1 MRGYLLLLVF
11 SVAIPGALFAA
22 ILLQRYYNSEV
33 ARINQDLLN
42 NAHQLAQ
49 TVDRDLAGLQATLQ
63 TLALSRSLSVGDH
76 ESFYRQAA
84 QVRDY
89 VGAHV
94 MLRDASGRHLVNTRV
109 PLGTALPAED
119 LPGDREVRERR
130 KPVVTGIV
138 IGSVAREPVYNITA
152 AVVQNGEL
160 THLLSLSLPPERL
173 AELLKEGL
181 DPGHIAGIF
190 DQAGMF
196 LARSERHADFVGQ
209 RGPSTFLDQ
218 MRGNEGNFRASNVA
232 GDDVSVAF
240 ARSNLSGW
248 VVLTSV
254 PDRASRASLHRA
266 LWTLGAVALLLTV
279 LAVLLAYAIGNRMAG
294 SVQTLAAQAA
304 TLGQGQP
311 VVARQL
317 AVREVNAVGLAL
329 ARRIRQVAP
338 ARTRARSCRTGIA
351 RALGDAGESRI
362 RAHARTR
369 RGNEAAIGH
378 RRGVAPSPQDGSDRS
393 IDRRHRARLQQH
405 ARHYHW

>member
-22 ILLQRYYNSEV
+22 ILLQRYYNSEA

-42 NAHQLAQ
+42 NAHQLAL

-76 ESFYRQAA
+76 ETFYHQAT

-94 MLRDASGRHLVNTRV
+94 MLRDAAGRHLVNTRV
-109 PLGTALPAED
+109 PFGTALPAEE
-119 LPGDREVRERR
+119 LPGDREVRERKR
-130 KPVVTGIV
+130 PVVSGIV
-138 IGSVAREPVYNITA
+138 IGSISHEPVYNITA

-160 THLLSLSLPPERL
+160 THLLSLSMPPERL
-173 AELLKEGL
+173 AELLKQGL

-190 DQAGMF
+190 DQNGMF

-209 RGPSTFLDQ
+209 RGPANFFDQ
-218 MRGNEGNFRASNVA
+218 MRGNGGNFRATNVA
-232 GDDVSVAF
+232 GDEVSVAY

-248 VVLTSV
+248 AVLTSV

-266 LWTLGAVALLLTV
+266 LWTLGAVASLLTL

-294 SVQTLAAQAA
+294 AVQNLAS
-304 TLGQGQP
+304 P
-311 VVARQL
+311 
-317 AVREVNAVGLAL
+317 
-329 ARRIRQVAP
+329 
-338 ARTRARSCRTGIA
+338 
-351 RALGDAGESRI
+351 
-362 RAHARTR
+362 RAH
-369 RGNEAAIGH
+369 RGLTQSSALPRAVVH
-378 RRGVAPSPQDGSDRS
+378 RS
-393 IDRRHRARLQQH
+393 L
-405 ARHYHW
+405 

>member
-1 MRGYLLLLVF
+1 MVEVRTRLRSLSMRGYLLLLVF

-181 DPGHIAGIF
+181 DPGHIA
-190 DQAGMF
+190 
-196 LARSERHADFVGQ
+196 
-209 RGPSTFLDQ
+209 
-218 MRGNEGNFRASNVA
+218 
-232 GDDVSVAF
+232 
-240 ARSNLSGW
+240 
-248 VVLTSV
+248 
-254 PDRASRASLHRA
+254 
-266 LWTLGAVALLLTV
+266 
-279 LAVLLAYAIGNRMAG
+279 
-294 SVQTLAAQAA
+294 
-304 TLGQGQP
+304 
-311 VVARQL
+311 
-317 AVREVNAVGLAL
+317 
-329 ARRIRQVAP
+329 
-338 ARTRARSCRTGIA
+338 
-351 RALGDAGESRI
+351 
-362 RAHARTR
+362 
-369 RGNEAAIGH
+369 
-378 RRGVAPSPQDGSDRS
+378 
-393 IDRRHRARLQQH
+393 
-405 ARHYHW
+405 